1 MKSKHLLLSIV
12 IFTLFSC
19 KEKKDPSAF
28 YYPAEWE
35 PHQAIYIGWGYE
47 AEWKREVF
55 PFIIDIVK
63 ALDGTTPIIF
73 LSDTSENVQVFK
85 DYLLEKQ
92 IPPDNYEYI
101 SLPYY
106 NPLAPRDVGPVY
118 IMNGLGDK
126 KVIDF
131 KWAAQEA
138 YKDFL
143 IEKGIEESKAIK
155 YASFLESNQKVDSL
169 LAVKNGYD
177 VISSWLTFDGGAIE
191 VNGEGTILL
200 NEYWML
206 KYNRGATKDSI
217 EKELKRTLHV
227 GNFVWVGKGLME
239 DPPNIATIV
248 PGYFGSGTDGHT
260 DEYIR
265 FANPNTILLAWVDD
279 KEKDKHPINAG
290 NYERLNETYQILK
303 KAKDQNGQPFNIVK
317 IPLPDLIFRPVVV
330 VEGWALSDTTIG
342 ISWFPESEHEKYR
355 VGDTIQQVA
364 ASSYLNFL
372 VTNDKVLLPTY
383 LHMGGSKEKEE
394 EVKRIFTKLY
404 PKKELVWIDAMK
416 YNWQGGGIHCFTKQ
430 VPLSLNT
437 KKD

>member
-1 MKSKHLLLSIV
+1 MKSKHLLLSIF

-19 KEKKDPSAF
+19 NEKKDPSAF

-55 PFIIDIVK
+55 PLVIDIVN

-85 DYLLEKQ
+85 DYLLENK
-92 IPPDNYEYI
+92 IPLDNYEYF

-143 IEKGIEESKAIK
+143 IEKGIEESKAIE

-169 LAVKNGYD
+169 LAVKNGYE

-191 VNGEGTILL
+191 VNGKGTILL

-206 KYNRGATKDSI
+206 KYNTGATKDSI
-217 EKELKRTLHV
+217 EQELRRTLHV
-227 GNFVWVGKGLME
+227 SNFVWVGKGLME

-248 PGYFGSGTDGHT
+248 PGYFGTGTDGHT

-279 KEKDKHPINAG
+279 KEKGQHPINAG

-303 KAKDQNGQPFNIVK
+303 KAKDQNGQHFNIIKV
-317 IPLPDLIFRPVVV
+317 PLPDLIFRPVVA

-342 ISWFPESEHEKYR
+342 ISWFPESVSIR
-355 VGDTIQQVA
+355 RTP
-364 ASSYLNFL
+364 S
-372 VTNDKVLLPTY
+372 
-383 LHMGGSKEKEE
+383 
-394 EVKRIFTKLY
+394 
-404 PKKELVWIDAMK
+404 
-416 YNWQGGGIHCFTKQ
+416 
-430 VPLSLNT
+430 
-437 KKD
+437 

>member
-1 MKSKHLLLSIV
+1 MKSKHLLLSII

-47 AEWKREVF
+47 AEWKRESW
-55 PFIIDIVK
+55 PFIIDIVR

-85 DYLLEKQ
+85 DYLETNNFS
-92 IPPDNYEYI
+92 PDNYEFI

-106 NPLAPRDVGPVY
+106 NPMAPRDVGPVY
-118 IMNGLGDK
+118 LINGLGEK
-126 KVIDF
+126 KVVDF
-131 KWAAQEA
+131 KWSAQEA

-143 IEKGIEESKAIK
+143 LEKGIEESKAIK
-155 YASFLESNQKVDSL
+155 YASILESNQKVDSL
-169 LAVKNGYD
+169 LAVKMGYD
-177 VISSWLTFDGGAIE
+177 VISSWLTLDGGAIE
-191 VNGEGTILL
+191 VNGQGTILL

-206 KYNRGATKDSI
+206 KYNKGATKDSI
-217 EKELKRTLHV
+217 EQELKRTLHIN
-227 GNFVWVGKGLME
+227 NFVWVGKGLME
-239 DPPNIATIV
+239 DPPDIATII

-265 FANPNTILLAWVDD
+265 FANANTILLACIDED
-279 KEKDKHPINAG
+279 EKDKHPINAG

-303 KAKDQNGQPFNIVK
+303 KAKDQNGKPFDIVK
-317 IPLPDLIFRPVVV
+317 VPMPDLIYKPVQV
-330 VEGWALSDTTIG
+330 VEGWAIGDSTIG
-342 ISWFPESEHEKYR
+342 HSFFLETDGYV
-355 VGDTIQQVA
+355 VGDTLQRVA

-372 VTNDKVLLPTY
+372 VINDKVLLPTY

-430 VPLSLNT
+430 VPISVNT
-437 KKD
+437 KKH